1 MKRMRNKMRKRA
13 MTRKALQYMQL
24 LLTISLLM
32 LASSP
37 AVAVEGAIGRPI
49 TGMQVTPYA
58 GVIPPDPGFS
68 WQLGYIYYGGSI
80 DASRDVPIGGE
91 LAAGL
96 DVDLSLFLATG
107 IYIWDTAVPRWNFA
121 SMFTL
126 PYIAVDVDAK
136 AVLGGGSRR
145 VSDSAS
151 NLFDIYFAPII
162 ASYHVSEL
170 EHWSFALYIYAP
182 TADYEVG
189 SLANP
194 GLNNWTFTPSVGYTK
209 LFSGGTFEFSAL
221 AGLQFYTENNATNYQ
236 NGEIFNLDVHLMKR
250 FSNHWGIGL
259 VGGWIEQ
266 LSDDEAGPIIEA
278 LDGFKGRSIG
288 LGPAIS
294 YSHKTASGS
303 QLDFNLRWVNEFEV
317 KNRFDGDAVQAT
329 LSMNF

>member
-1 MKRMRNKMRKRA
+1 MRKRA
-13 MTRKALQYMQL
+13 MTRKALQL
-24 LLTISLLM
+24 LLLSISLVL

-49 TGMQVTPYA
+49 TGMQVAPYA

-68 WQLGYIYYGGSI
+68 WQLGYIYYSGSI

-96 DVDLSLFLATG
+96 DVDLSLVLATG
-107 IYIWDTAVPRWNFA
+107 IYIWDTTVPHWNFA

-126 PYIAVDVDAK
+126 PYIAVEVDAD

-194 GLNNWTFTPSVGYTK
+194 GLNNWAFTPSVGYTR
-209 LFSGGTFEFSAL
+209 LFSDGLLEFSAL
-221 AGLQFYTENNATNYQ
+221 AGVQFYTENKATNYQ
-236 NGEIFNLDVHLMKR
+236 NGELFTLDLHLMKR
-250 FSNHWGIGL
+250 FPNHWGVGL

-266 LSDDEAGPIIEA
+266 LSDDEAGSIIEL
-278 LDGFKGRSIG
+278 LDGFKSRSLGIVSGRLSPTVTRQHPAHNSIFTCAG
-288 LGPAIS
+288 CMNS
-294 YSHKTASGS
+294 RSGIDS
-303 QLDFNLRWVNEFEV
+303 TEMPYRL
-317 KNRFDGDAVQAT
+317 
-329 LSMNF
+329 LSP

>member
-1 MKRMRNKMRKRA
+1 MRKSL
-13 MTRKALQYMQL
+13 MTKRRLQL
-24 LLTISLLM
+24 LLSVSLVL

-37 AVAVEGAIGRPI
+37 AVAVEGGLGRPI
-49 TGMQVTPYA
+49 TGMQVAPFA

-68 WQLGYIYYGGSI
+68 WQLGYIYYNGSI

-91 LAAGL
+91 LAVGL

-107 IYIWDTAVPRWNFA
+107 VYIWDTSVPRWNFA

-126 PYIAVDVDAK
+126 PYIAVDVDAE
-136 AVLGGGSRR
+136 AVLGRGSRR

-151 NLFDIYFAPII
+151 NLFDLYFAPII

-189 SLANP
+189 KLANP
-194 GLNNWTFTPSVGYTK
+194 GLNNWTFTPSVGYTR
-209 LFSGGTFEFSAL
+209 LFSGGTLEFSAL
-221 AGLQFYTENNATNYQ
+221 AGLQFYTENKATNYQ
-236 NGEIFNLDVHLMKR
+236 NGELFNLDVHLMKR
-250 FSNHWGIGL
+250 LPNHWGIGL

-266 LSDDEAGPIIEA
+266 VSDDEAGLVTEL
-278 LDGFKGRSIG
+278 LDGYKGRSLGI
-288 LGPAIS
+288 GPAIA

-303 QLDFNLRWVNEFEV
+303 QLDFHLRWIHEFEV
-317 KNRFDGDAVQAT
+317 RNRLKGDAIQAT

>member
-1 MKRMRNKMRKRA
+1 
-13 MTRKALQYMQL
+13 MTRKALQL
-24 LLTISLLM
+24 LLLSISLVL

-49 TGMQVTPYA
+49 TGMQVAPYA

-68 WQLGYIYYGGSI
+68 WQLGYIYYSGSI

-96 DVDLSLFLATG
+96 DVDLSLVLATG
-107 IYIWDTAVPRWNFA
+107 IYIWDTTVPHWNFA

-126 PYIAVDVDAK
+126 PYIAVEVDAD

-194 GLNNWTFTPSVGYTK
+194 GLNNWAFTPSVGYTR
-209 LFSGGTFEFSAL
+209 LFSDGLLEFSAL
-221 AGLQFYTENNATNYQ
+221 AGVQFYTENKATNYQ
-236 NGEIFNLDVHLMKR
+236 NGELFTLDLHLMKR
-250 FSNHWGIGL
+250 FPNHWGVGL

-278 LDGFKGRSIG
+278 LDGFKGRSLG
-288 LGPAIS
+288 FGPAIA

-303 QLDFNLRWVNEFEV
+303 QLDFHLRWVHEFEV
-317 KNRFDGDAVQAT
+317 KNRFDGNAIQAT